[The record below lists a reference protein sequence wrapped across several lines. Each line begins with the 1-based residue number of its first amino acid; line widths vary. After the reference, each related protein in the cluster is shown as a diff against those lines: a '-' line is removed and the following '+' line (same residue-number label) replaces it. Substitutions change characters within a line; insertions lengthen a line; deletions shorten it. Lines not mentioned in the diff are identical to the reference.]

1 MLSVLRL
8 GFAAL
13 CLLGLLP
20 VSAVAQ
26 TDAAP
31 ATQNHEQAMTTA
43 PGKFIQDLGDQAI
56 SVIAN
61 KDLSQDQRSDHFRQ
75 MLRSSFDLA
84 TIGRFVIGRSW
95 NAATSDQQQEY
106 MHLFEALVIKTYSDR
121 FAIYT
126 GEGFRVTGVRPESE
140 KDTVITSEITHP
152 DGSEPTEVDWRV
164 RHKDGKLGIIDV
176 VIEGVSLSVTQRQEY
191 ASIIQRDGGKLNGLL
206 ALMRQQ
212 LQEPVSAQGN
222 QPG

>member
-8 GFAAL
+8 VFAT
-13 CLLGLLP
+13 LLLIGVLP
-20 VSAVAQ
+20 VSAFAQ
-26 TDAAP
+26 SAP
-31 ATQNHEQAMTTA
+31 THEQAVTT
-43 PGKFIQDLGDQAI
+43 PTGKFIQDLGDQAI
-56 SVIAN
+56 AVIAN
-61 KDLSQDQRSDHFRQ
+61 KGLSQDQRSEHFRQ
-75 MLRSSFDLA
+75 MLRNSFDLQ

-95 NAATSDQQQEY
+95 NAASSAQQQEY

-121 FAIYT
+121 FALYT
-126 GEGFRVTGVRPESE
+126 GEGFKVTGLRPETE
-140 KDTVITSEITHP
+140 KDTVVTSEITHP

-164 RHKDGKLGIIDV
+164 RHKDGRLGIIDV

-191 ASIIQRDGGKLNGLL
+191 ASIIQRDGGQLNGLL

-212 LQEPVSAQGN
+212 LNGPATANN